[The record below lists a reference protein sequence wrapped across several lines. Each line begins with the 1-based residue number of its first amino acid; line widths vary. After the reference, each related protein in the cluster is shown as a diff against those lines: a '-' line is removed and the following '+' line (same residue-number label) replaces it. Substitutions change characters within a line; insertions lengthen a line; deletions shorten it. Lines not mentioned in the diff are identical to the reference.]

1 MSPCP
6 HGLEPRT
13 CGICGARSSPIV
25 YVSAGGTAYHRTR
38 ECPNLLEG
46 RKLVEHRGGELG
58 RIVPFGRARLARLID
73 RVASAIDSRRPRM
86 RP

>member
-46 RKLVEHRGGELG
+46 QKLVEERGGELG
-58 RIVPFGRARLARLID
+58 RIVSLREGEARETHRPC
-73 RVASAIDSRRPRM
+73 RECYRQPSA
-86 RP
+86 